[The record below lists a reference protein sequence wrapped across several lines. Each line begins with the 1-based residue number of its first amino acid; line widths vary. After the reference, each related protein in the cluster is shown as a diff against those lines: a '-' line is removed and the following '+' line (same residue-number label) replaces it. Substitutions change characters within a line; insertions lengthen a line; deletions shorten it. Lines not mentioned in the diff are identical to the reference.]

1 MFQSCAINA
10 SPGHISVLYHKY
22 RVVMNSSKVP
32 FLDPHSKPLGIIMV
46 TELQGY
52 YKAPLVLNFPVQE
65 RNWKALTAP

>member
-1 MFQSCAINA
+1 
-10 SPGHISVLYHKY
+10 
-22 RVVMNSSKVP
+22 MNSSKVP